1 MFSFAEYLDGK
12 EIHEMERRFLI
23 NWKASRAA
31 RKKSNER
38 MTDEHAAYVQ
48 FCKQT
53 NWSLHAYLKVR
64 EIIKLQLK
72 INILRIVYK
81 TLVPVM
87 SPKDMSRN
95 WAFSN
100 IKFNFGTSWC
110 IFFLTSQSPTNM
122 ERSS

>member
-53 NWSLHAYLKVR
+53 N
-64 EIIKLQLK
+64 
-72 INILRIVYK
+72 
-81 TLVPVM
+81 
-87 SPKDMSRN
+87 
-95 WAFSN
+95 
-100 IKFNFGTSWC
+100 
-110 IFFLTSQSPTNM
+110 
-122 ERSS
+122 